1 MYSQRKFA
9 ELVNIP
15 RRTLGLWHTKGVFT
29 PEVVDEKGKCFY
41 SDAQIPLAKEYRER
55 RAKAL
60 AQSAQCTLQFDTPM
74 TDDDTNAATVTFDT
88 ASGTDTD
95 NVGELFTKREN
106 SADTKK
112 LANVTVGA
120 QASIEELRDTNI
132 VESNLAFKASPIDNL
147 TNSAEKTALNKGFL
161 PMTITPNFDATPP
174 EMKKLRRWLCWQLQ
188 RADPKPKKVP
198 MTLKN
203 DKLVNA
209 AVNNPDNWLT
219 FADALSVY
227 KQGRCSGIGFAL
239 TNTAPKICCVDIDYC
254 FIGEKLTDEA
264 QAVIETIG
272 GGFVEKSQSGTGCH
286 VWFIDDE
293 FNGGRGRKNTTCE
306 VYGTDRYIALTG
318 VFIQGSLETLT
329 GACQRVISKF
339 IDRTADNSNLF
350 DAEKKSARQVDISIE
365 KLKSS
370 MPMTDDDKKLVEYFR
385 SDKCREKDMQM
396 FNLFNGNTDEYLMTK
411 TTGDNSQSAA
421 DCALLTKLFYYVGG
435 FGTDSE
441 IQARALRL
449 FEASALSKRDK
460 WLREDYQQSTLAA
473 AFKFWQLEGRKSYRG
488 SDKNT
493 DFIDDDLRGILKELA
508 DLDDKKKTALERL
521 RNLQSFDNDAVFSDD
536 IIEAAAFA
544 KLDDRQLFSN
554 VKNSITAR
562 NRAAQDKKVSV
573 NDWLAEIKDKAAEI
587 VSRRADLNAQL
598 NQITAEKNS
607 QRFCAE
613 SGLNNFII
621 PAGYSVTTQG
631 GVVFV
636 DGEKQI
642 QVSRRPVVIR
652 ENVITDDGTRKTILS
667 YQSSNGKWH
676 NLPPTEK
683 AIIANHRKIVDLANL
698 NLPVTSATAIN
709 LVTYLDALAAE
720 NENAIPSTREFSRCG
735 WHEINGEKVF
745 VDTRRKL
752 ELIDEDDNKVN
763 VRVAENSFTDELKTK
778 GSLEQW
784 RKAYDLARKSPV
796 ARFMVAAG
804 VATILLDLLGE
815 RNFMMYTYSKTR
827 AGKTTALYLAA
838 SAVGSEKLIRSFD
851 ATKNGLAGVAAQS
864 NDYPVFIDEKQS
876 AGRLTD
882 NLAEIVYS
890 LANGVGRT
898 KLNRDSTLKKLDDWR
913 TIAIANGETQLLDDN
928 ATDGANTRLLQI
940 AAPKQFLSPEDCRQ
954 IREIIKDN
962 HGLIL
967 PLVIDAVAKY
977 GKDKLRE
984 VYGDIQTAFNE
995 NFSETLV
1002 DHRRF
1007 VGLLTLADMLI
1018 NSVVY
1023 GNRVPTDDGE
1033 VVKALEDSTAAAT
1046 ELFKLVPTLTDI
1058 DSTEKEK
1065 NFVRGF
1071 VSTNQNR
1078 FENNGNVEV
1087 DRMQQIFG
1095 KLKDKD
1101 GYHYIIANTLKDA
1114 CQSANFNY
1122 HKLVADLIDAGFF
1135 TPADKLDGERKA
1147 PSPTVTKRI
1156 GAMLA
1161 RCHRI
1166 KLEVFDE

>member
-1 MYSQRKFA
+1 MQYSQQQFA
-9 ELVNIP
+9 ELVKIP
-15 RRTLGLWHTKGVFT
+15 RRTLRDWHKKGVFV
-29 PEVVDEKGKCFY
+29 PEIFDEDKGRYFY
-41 SDAQIPLAKEYRER
+41 SDAQIP

-60 AQSAQCTLQFDTPM
+60 RESRTKAPAQSAQGTLHFDTTM
-74 TDDDTNAATVTFDT
+74 TDADAQAATVTSNT
-88 ASGTDTD
+88 ASGSESD
-95 NVGELFTKREN
+95 NVVELFAKGEN
-106 SADTKK
+106 SADTEKMTT
-112 LANVTVGA
+112 ATFGA
-120 QASIEELRDTNI
+120 QAAIEDLRDINI
-132 VESNLAFKASPIDNL
+132 AKSNLANKAAPIDNL
-147 TNSAEKTALNKGFL
+147 TNSADKTASNEGFL
-161 PMTITPNFDATPP
+161 PMTITPKFDAAPP
-174 EMKKLRRWLCWQLQ
+174 EMKELRRWLCWQLQ
-188 RADPKPKKVP
+188 PATPKPKKVP

-209 AVNNPDNWLT
+209 VFNNPDNWLT

-239 TNTAPKICCVDIDYC
+239 TNAAPKICCVDIDHC
-254 FIGEKLTDEA
+254 FIGEKLTDAA

-293 FNGGRGRKNTTCE
+293 FNGGRGRKNSTCE
-306 VYGTDRYIALTG
+306 VYGTDRYICFTG
-318 VFIQGSLETLT
+318 VCVQGSLETLT
-329 GACQRVISKF
+329 GACQRVIGKF
-339 IDRTADNSNLF
+339 IDRTADNPNLF
-350 DAEKKSARQVDISIE
+350 DAEKKSARQGDISIE

-396 FNLFNGNTDEYLMTK
+396 FNLFNGNTDEYLKTK

-421 DCALLTKLFYYVGG
+421 DCALMTKLFYYVGG
-435 FGTDSE
+435 SGTDSE

-449 FEASALSKRDK
+449 FEASALARREK
-460 WLREDYQQSTLAA
+460 WSREDYQQSTLAA
-473 AFKFWQLEGRKSYRG
+473 AFKFWQREGRKSYRG
-488 SDKNT
+488 SAENT
-493 DFIDDDLRGILKELA
+493 DDDLRGVRKELA
-508 DLDDKKKTALERL
+508 DFDAKKNAAVERL
-521 RNLQSFDNDAVFSDD
+521 RNLQSFDSDSVFSAE

-544 KLDDRQLFSN
+544 KLYERPLFSN
-554 VKNSITAR
+554 VKSEITAR
-562 NRAAQDKKVSV
+562 NRAATTKKVMV
-573 NDWLAEIKDKAAEI
+573 NEWLAEIKDKANEI
-587 VSRRADLNAQL
+587 KSRRADLIKQL
-598 NQITAEKNS
+598 NQITAEKKS
-607 QRFCAE
+607 KKFCAE
-613 SGLNNFII
+613 SGLTDFKI
-621 PAGYSVTTQG
+621 PAGYSVTTQD
-631 GVVFV
+631 GVFFV

-652 ENVITDDGTRKTILS
+652 GNVIADDGTRKTILS

-683 AIIANHRKIVDLANL
+683 AVIANHRKIVDLANL

-752 ELIDEDDNKVN
+752 ELTDEDDNKVN
-763 VRVAENSFTDELKTK
+763 VRVAENSFTNALKTK

-784 RKAYDLARKSPV
+784 RKAYDIARKSPV
-796 ARFMVAAG
+796 ARFTVAAA
-804 VATILLDLLGE
+804 VAPILLDLLGE
-815 RNFMMYTYSKTR
+815 RNFMMYIYSKTR
-827 AGKTTALYLAA
+827 SGKTTALYLAA
-838 SAVGSEKLIRSFD
+838 SVVGNEKLIHSFD

-864 NDYPVFIDEKQS
+864 NDYPVFIDEKQV
-876 AGRLTD
+876 AGRLND

-913 TIAIANGETQLLDDN
+913 TIAIATGETQLLDDDN

-940 AAPKQFLSPEDCRQ
+940 AAPKQILSPDDCKT
-954 IREIIKDN
+954 IRDLIKDN
-962 HGLIL
+962 CGLIL
-967 PLVIDAVAKY
+967 PLVIDAVEKY
-977 GKDKLRE
+977 GKSKLRE

-1046 ELFKLVPTLTDI
+1046 ELFKLVPTLADI
-1058 DSTEKEK
+1058 DATEKEK

-1078 FENNGNVEV
+1078 FQGGNVEL

-1095 KLKDKD
+1095 KLKDTD
-1101 GYHYIIANTLKDA
+1101 GYHYIIASTLKNA
-1114 CQSANFNY
+1114 CKSANFNY

-1156 GAMLA
+1156 GAVLA

-1166 KLEVFDE
+1166 KLEVFDK